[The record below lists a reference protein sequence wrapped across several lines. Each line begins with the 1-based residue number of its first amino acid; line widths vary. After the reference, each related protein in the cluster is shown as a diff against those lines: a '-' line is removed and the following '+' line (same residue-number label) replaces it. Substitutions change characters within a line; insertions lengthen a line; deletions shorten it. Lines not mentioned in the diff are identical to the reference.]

1 MKSKLSRWVH
11 TVVLCSSYDTIMRH
25 TAHKTKRDFLL
36 QIKLWFSCEGEKQLV
51 PLDSLVLSVDKI
63 KEMRESLEHF
73 LEESVVSSSSSSS
86 NVL

>member
-11 TVVLCSSYDTIMRH
+11 TVVLCSSAVLHH

-86 NVL
+86 VL